1 MKRLSVLLIGLALS
15 LSACADTST
24 IGTSGSGAA
33 GIQGKVLLGPMCPV
47 QQAGSPCPDKPIKAD
62 ISVTASDGKTV
73 ATGHSDEDGTY
84 RIALPPGS
92 YTVTANH
99 PGGAIG
105 SGKPIMVEVPAGT
118 YVHLNLPVDSGIR

>member
-33 GIQGKVLLGPMCPV
+33 G
-47 QQAGSPCPDKPIKAD
+47 PIKAD

-118 YVHLNLPVDSGIR
+118 YVHLNLLVDSGIR